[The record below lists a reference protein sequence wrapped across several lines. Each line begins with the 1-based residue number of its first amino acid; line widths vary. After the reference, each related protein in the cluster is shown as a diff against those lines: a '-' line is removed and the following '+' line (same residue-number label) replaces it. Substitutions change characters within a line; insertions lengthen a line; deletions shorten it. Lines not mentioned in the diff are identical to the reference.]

1 MSALRPHRV
10 SWTVE
15 HIRHRRKEVKKMKKI
30 TMIAVV
36 VAVGLFVGAAL
47 ALSWG
52 PGFGPFGG
60 MAGPP
65 FGQGFGPPW
74 AAPGSGAGEGFGPP
88 FGLGA
93 IPDLTAEQSAQM
105 EALQKGFLEEIEP
118 LREALLQKITELRS
132 LTASGKTDQAKV
144 SSLQKEILTLQ
155 GQLREKGAEFG
166 LEMQQILTP
175 DQKARLSAYG
185 PGPGMARAM
194 RGRMWR

>member
-1 MSALRPHRV
+1 LTA
-10 SWTVE
+10 E
-15 HIRHRRKEVKKMKKI
+15 HIRYKRKEVRKMRKI

-36 VAVGLFVGAAL
+36 VALPLFVGAAL
-47 ALSWG
+47 ALAWG
-52 PGFGPFGG
+52 PGFGPWGQA
-60 MAGPP
+60 AGPP
-65 FGQGFGPPW
+65 FGQGFAPPW

-105 EALQKGFLEEIEP
+105 EALQKSFLDEIGP
-118 LREALLQKITELRS
+118 LREALLQKVTELRS
-132 LTASGKTDQAKV
+132 LMTSGNTEQANV

-175 DQKARLSAYG
+175 EQKARLSAFG